1 MLEKCNYKRMFSE
14 NAKFYKVNLN
24 CHTNISNGQ
33 YTPEEIKELYKA
45 HGYSAVAFS
54 DSGKMLP
61 HEELNDKDF
70 IALSA
75 LEFTVTEESGKK
87 VSLNAIALSPDAK
100 APAVPK
106 DEPMSEDEIR
116 KTIKNFKD
124 SGFFVTCNHPRKSLV
139 SCKKGS
145 AYEDVDAIEILNYSS
160 LVSGINEYNE
170 NYYEDVLKSGIL
182 PHCIATDGNTNNLP
196 VGYRG
201 CDSLGA
207 YVVIVA
213 KELSYEAI
221 ADALK
226 EGRFYSSEGPEI
238 YDLWFRSEVLYIRC
252 SPCDKVIFESGT
264 RREVFFAENGN
275 LLDGKGM
282 CFWVMPEHEYVR
294 VTIVDKNGKKAF
306 TNAYASNDI
315 FYTYEKVGDLK

>member
-1 MLEKCNYKRMFSE
+1 MLDKCNYVRLFGTSP
-14 NAKFYKVNLN
+14 KFFKVNLN
-24 CHTNISNGQ
+24 CRTNLSDGQ
-33 YTPEEIKELYKA
+33 YTPEEIKELYKS

-54 DSGKMLP
+54 DSGKLIA
-61 HEELNDKDF
+61 HDELNDKDF

-87 VSLNAIALSPDAK
+87 VSLNAIALEPGAK
-100 APAVPK
+100 APALPA
-106 DEPMSEDEIR
+106 DEPMSESD
-116 KTIKNFKD
+116 IKKLINEFKD
-124 SGFFVTCNHPRKSLV
+124 NGFFVTCNHPRKSLV
-139 SCKKGS
+139 SCQKGT

-182 PHCIATDGNTNNLP
+182 PRCVAADGNTNNLP

-201 CDSLGA
+201 SDSLGA
-207 YVVIVA
+207 YVIIVA
-213 KELSYEAI
+213 EELSYGAI

-226 EGRFYSSEGPEI
+226 KGRFYSSEGPEI
-238 YDLWFRSEVLYIRC
+238 YDLWYRSEVLYLRC

-306 TNAYASNDI
+306 TNAYPSNEI